1 MSNEQL
7 PQHSN
12 GHEQEVHLSDYLNV
26 VLRRWKIVL
35 LVFLLVFVGVTL
47 KTFLTQPVYE
57 AYATLEIRKGQKSGM
72 LQELGM
78 GEENTLSTE
87 VEVLRSRSVAEKV
100 ARRMNLE
107 WQIAETSTGL
117 DVSIEE
123 FTVSEPLPGLIV
135 SLVDA
140 HNYQVSDLSGRV
152 LGKGQ
157 SGEMLSF
164 NGVKLLLTI
173 TKGDAGQRLVL
184 ERQPM
189 DVIAARII
197 ENLDVAEMGK
207 GSNILRV
214 SSQGTDPGH
223 VRDVVNIVTEVYR
236 EMNVAGKTQEAGKTV
251 DFISQQLSGLQ
262 EVLDV
267 SEQQLQEYKVQTG
280 LTTLGPEGNSLVQKL
295 VELEQRQAEM
305 KLKRQRVESAIDII
319 EAAIRSGGPLTVPII
334 EDVPSITV
342 SAAKLA
348 DLDAQKK
355 GMLIDYTTSHPA
367 VVDVQ
372 IEINRVR
379 EALLST
385 YQAIHQELLLSER
398 DLARTIT
405 DFDAQLANIPEAEL
419 ELAKRTRVNTVN
431 AELYTFLLQK
441 QQEARIAQAST
452 ISNVQIVDPAVTPKV
467 PIKPNKK
474 KNLALGLI
482 LGLMLGVGLVFLL
495 DYMDQTIKTSEDVK
509 EKLGLNV
516 LGIIPRIPFADED
529 ARLPR
534 KRLVTTLAAKSP
546 VVESFRALRTN
557 LNFLTAKQKHKIIM
571 VTSSLPDEGKSTIS
585 GNLAVVLS
593 QTGAKVLLIGC
604 DLRRPQLFEMFGM
617 KNEPGLVNL
626 LMDNDQD
633 AIRHLSEPRL
643 DFLPAGSIPPNP
655 AEILDSARMARLLDK
670 VRVHYDY
677 VVLDAP
683 PVLPVT
689 DAQILAP
696 RVDVN
701 LVVLEPCRVP
711 EKAALQM
718 IESLR
723 AVDARIAG
731 VILNDKSGRG
741 FKYYGNYNYYGNK
754 YYRGYYG
761 EDLEVA
767 REGVLIAGFKKAWQ
781 KLNS

>member
-1 MSNEQL
+1 MSNEKL
-7 PQHSN
+7 PEYSN
-12 GHEQEVHLSDYLNV
+12 GLEKEVHLTDYLNV

-57 AYATLEIRKGQKSGM
+57 AYATLEIRKAQKSGM

-78 GEENTLSTE
+78 GEENTLTTE
-87 VEVLRSRSVAEKV
+87 IEVLRSRTVAEKV

-107 WQIAETSTGL
+107 WQIVENDEGL
-117 DVSIEE
+117 EVTIEE
-123 FTVSEPLPGLIV
+123 FSVNEPLPGLIV

-140 HNYQVSDLSGRV
+140 QNYQVSDLSGRV

-157 SGEMLSF
+157 SGELLSF
-164 NGVKLLLTI
+164 NGVNLLLTI
-173 TKGDAGQRLVL
+173 TKGAAGQRIVV
-184 ERQPM
+184 ERLPM
-189 DVIAARII
+189 DVIAAQII
-197 ENLDVAEMGK
+197 DNLDVAEMGK

-236 EMNVAGKTQEAGKTV
+236 EMNVVGKTQEAGKTV
-251 DFISQQLSGLQ
+251 DFISQQLNGLQ
-262 EVLDV
+262 NVLDF

-305 KLKRQRVESAIDII
+305 KLKRQRVESAISII
-319 EAAIRSGGPLTVPII
+319 AAAIRSGGPLTVPTI
-334 EDVPSITV
+334 EDVPSITE

-355 GMLIDYTTSHPA
+355 GMLIDYTSSHPA

-372 IEINRVR
+372 EQINRVR

-405 DFDAQLANIPEAEL
+405 GFDAQLENIPEAEL

-482 LGLMLGVGLVFLL
+482 LGLMLGIGLAFLL

-626 LMDNDQD
+626 LMDDDQH
-633 AIRHLSEPRL
+633 AIRHLTNPRM

-655 AEILDSARMARLLDK
+655 SEILDSARMARLLDK
-670 VRVHYDY
+670 VRAHYDY

-696 RVDVN
+696 KVDIN

-718 IESLR
+718 VESLR

-767 REGVLIAGFKKAWQ
+767 GEGVLVAGFKKAWQ

>member
-1 MSNEQL
+1 MSNEKL
-7 PQHSN
+7 PEYSN
-12 GHEQEVHLSDYLNV
+12 GLEKEVHLTDYLNV

-57 AYATLEIRKGQKSGM
+57 AYATLEIRKAQKSGM

-78 GEENTLSTE
+78 GEENTLTTE
-87 VEVLRSRSVAEKV
+87 IEVLRSRTVAEKV

-107 WQIAETSTGL
+107 WQIVENDEGL
-117 DVSIEE
+117 EVTIEE
-123 FTVSEPLPGLIV
+123 FSVNEPLPGLIV

-140 HNYQVSDLSGRV
+140 QNYQVSDLSGRV

-157 SGEMLSF
+157 SGELLSF
-164 NGVKLLLTI
+164 NGVNLLLTI
-173 TKGDAGQRLVL
+173 TKGAAGQRIVV
-184 ERQPM
+184 ERLPM
-189 DVIAARII
+189 DVIAAQII
-197 ENLDVAEMGK
+197 DNLDVAEMGK

-236 EMNVAGKTQEAGKTV
+236 EMNVVGKTQEAGKTV

-262 EVLDV
+262 NVLDF

-305 KLKRQRVESAIDII
+305 KLKRQRVESAISII
-319 EAAIRSGGPLTVPII
+319 AAAIRSGGPLTVPTI
-334 EDVPSITV
+334 EDVPSITE

-355 GMLIDYTTSHPA
+355 GMLIDYTSSHPA

-372 IEINRVR
+372 EQINRVR

-405 DFDAQLANIPEAEL
+405 GFDAQLENIPEAEL

-482 LGLMLGVGLVFLL
+482 LGLMLGIGLAFLL

-626 LMDNDQD
+626 LMDDDQH
-633 AIRHLSEPRL
+633 AIRHLTNPRM

-655 AEILDSARMARLLDK
+655 SEILDSARMARLLDK
-670 VRVHYDY
+670 VRAHYDY

-696 RVDVN
+696 KVDIN

-718 IESLR
+718 VESLR

-767 REGVLIAGFKKAWQ
+767 GEGVLVAGFKKAWQ

>member
-1 MSNEQL
+1 MSNEKL
-7 PQHSN
+7 PQYSN
-12 GHEQEVHLSDYLNV
+12 GLEKEVHLTDYLNV

-35 LVFLLVFVGVTL
+35 LVFLLVFVGVTF

-57 AYATLEIRKGQKSGM
+57 AYATLEIRKAQKSGM
-72 LQELGM
+72 LKELGM

-87 VEVLRSRSVAEKV
+87 IEVLRSRSVAEKV

-107 WQIAETSTGL
+107 WQIAETSAGFEVTV
-117 DVSIEE
+117 DE
-123 FTVSEPLPGLIV
+123 FSVNEPIPGLIV
-135 SLVDA
+135 TLVDTQ
-140 HNYQVSDLSGRV
+140 NYQVSDLSGRV

-157 SGEMLSF
+157 SGELLSF

-173 TKGDAGQRLVL
+173 VRGVAGQRIVV

-189 DVIAARII
+189 DVIAAQII
-197 ENLDVAEMGK
+197 KNLDVAEMGK

-262 EVLDV
+262 DVLDV

-305 KLKRQRVESAIDII
+305 KLKRQRVESAISII
-319 EAAIRSGGPLTVPII
+319 EAAIRSGGPLTVPTI
-334 EDVPSITV
+334 EDVPSITD

-355 GMLIDYTTSHPA
+355 GMLIDYTPSHPA

-372 IEINRVR
+372 IQINRVR

-398 DLARTIT
+398 DLSRTIT
-405 DFDAQLANIPEAEL
+405 GFDAQLENIPEAEL

-452 ISNVQIVDPAVTPKV
+452 ISNVQIVDPAVTPKE

-482 LGLMLGVGLVFLL
+482 LGLMLGVGLAFLL

-529 ARLPR
+529 AKLPR

-626 LMDNDQD
+626 LMDDDQN
-633 AIRHLSEPRL
+633 AIRHLTNPRM

-655 AEILDSARMARLLDK
+655 SEILDSARMARLLDK
-670 VRVHYDY
+670 VRAHYDY

-696 RVDVN
+696 KVDIN

-718 IESLR
+718 VESLR
-723 AVDARIAG
+723 AVDAKIAG
-731 VILNDKSGRG
+731 IILNDKSGRG

-767 REGVLIAGFKKAWQ
+767 GDGVLMAGVKKAWQ

>member
-1 MSNEQL
+1 
-7 PQHSN
+7 
-12 GHEQEVHLSDYLNV
+12 
-26 VLRRWKIVL
+26 
-35 LVFLLVFVGVTL
+35 
-47 KTFLTQPVYE
+47 
-57 AYATLEIRKGQKSGM
+57 M

-78 GEENTLSTE
+78 GEENTLTTE
-87 VEVLRSRSVAEKV
+87 IEVLRSRTVAEKV

-107 WQIAETSTGL
+107 WQIVENDEGL
-117 DVSIEE
+117 EVTIEE
-123 FTVSEPLPGLIV
+123 FSVNEPLPGLIV

-140 HNYQVSDLSGRV
+140 QNYQVSDLSGRV

-157 SGEMLSF
+157 SGELLSF
-164 NGVKLLLTI
+164 NGVNLLLTI
-173 TKGDAGQRLVL
+173 TKGAAGQRIVV
-184 ERQPM
+184 ERLPM
-189 DVIAARII
+189 DVIAAQII
-197 ENLDVAEMGK
+197 DNLDVAEMGK

-236 EMNVAGKTQEAGKTV
+236 EMNVVGKTQEAGKTV
-251 DFISQQLSGLQ
+251 DFISQQLNGLQ
-262 EVLDV
+262 NVLDF

-305 KLKRQRVESAIDII
+305 KLKRQRVESAISII
-319 EAAIRSGGPLTVPII
+319 AAAIRSGGPLTVPTI
-334 EDVPSITV
+334 EDVPSITE

-355 GMLIDYTTSHPA
+355 GMLIDYTSSHPA

-372 IEINRVR
+372 EQINRVR

-405 DFDAQLANIPEAEL
+405 GFDAQLENIPEAEL

-482 LGLMLGVGLVFLL
+482 LGLMLGIGLAFLL

-626 LMDNDQD
+626 LMDDDQH
-633 AIRHLSEPRL
+633 AIRHLTNPRM

-655 AEILDSARMARLLDK
+655 SEILDSARMARLLDK
-670 VRVHYDY
+670 VRAHYDY

-696 RVDVN
+696 KVDIN

-718 IESLR
+718 VESLR

-767 REGVLIAGFKKAWQ
+767 GEGVLVAGFKKAWQ

>member
-1 MSNEQL
+1 MSNEKL
-7 PQHSN
+7 PEYSN
-12 GHEQEVHLSDYLNV
+12 GLEKEVHLTDYLNV

-57 AYATLEIRKGQKSGM
+57 AYATLEIRKAQKSGM

-78 GEENTLSTE
+78 GEENTLTTE
-87 VEVLRSRSVAEKV
+87 IEVLRSRTVAEKV

-107 WQIAETSTGL
+107 WQIVENDEGL
-117 DVSIEE
+117 EVTIEE
-123 FTVSEPLPGLIV
+123 FSVNEPLPGLIV

-140 HNYQVSDLSGRV
+140 QNYQVSDLSGRV

-157 SGEMLSF
+157 SGELLSF
-164 NGVKLLLTI
+164 NGVNLLLTI
-173 TKGDAGQRLVL
+173 TKGAAGQRIVV
-184 ERQPM
+184 ERLPM
-189 DVIAARII
+189 DVIAAQII
-197 ENLDVAEMGK
+197 DNLDVAEMGK

-214 SSQGTDPGH
+214 SSQGTYPGH

-236 EMNVAGKTQEAGKTV
+236 EMNVVGKTQEAGKTV

-262 EVLDV
+262 NVLDF

-305 KLKRQRVESAIDII
+305 KLKRQRVESAISII
-319 EAAIRSGGPLTVPII
+319 AAAIRSGGPLTVPTI
-334 EDVPSITV
+334 EDVPSITE

-355 GMLIDYTTSHPA
+355 GMLIDYTSSHPA

-372 IEINRVR
+372 EQINRVR

-405 DFDAQLANIPEAEL
+405 GFDAQLENIPEAEL

-482 LGLMLGVGLVFLL
+482 LGLMLGIGLAFLL

-626 LMDNDQD
+626 LMDDDQH
-633 AIRHLSEPRL
+633 AIRHLTNPRM

-670 VRVHYDY
+670 VRAHYDY

-696 RVDVN
+696 KVDIN

-718 IESLR
+718 VESLR

-767 REGVLIAGFKKAWQ
+767 GEGVLVAGFKKAWQ

>member
-1 MSNEQL
+1 MSNEKL
-7 PQHSN
+7 PEYSN
-12 GHEQEVHLSDYLNV
+12 GLEKEVHLTDYLNV

-57 AYATLEIRKGQKSGM
+57 AYATLEIRKAQKSGM

-78 GEENTLSTE
+78 GEENTLTTE
-87 VEVLRSRSVAEKV
+87 IEVLRSRTVAEKV

-107 WQIAETSTGL
+107 WQIVENDEGL
-117 DVSIEE
+117 EVTIEE
-123 FTVSEPLPGLIV
+123 FSVNEPLPGLIV

-140 HNYQVSDLSGRV
+140 QNYQVSDLSGRV

-157 SGEMLSF
+157 SGELLSF
-164 NGVKLLLTI
+164 NGVNLLLTI
-173 TKGDAGQRLVL
+173 TKGAAGQRIVV
-184 ERQPM
+184 ERLPM
-189 DVIAARII
+189 DVIAAQII
-197 ENLDVAEMGK
+197 DNLDVAEMGK

-236 EMNVAGKTQEAGKTV
+236 EMNVVGKTQEAGKTV

-262 EVLDV
+262 NVLDF

-305 KLKRQRVESAIDII
+305 KLKRQRVESAISII
-319 EAAIRSGGPLTVPII
+319 AAAIRSGGPLTVPTI
-334 EDVPSITV
+334 EDVPSITE

-355 GMLIDYTTSHPA
+355 GMLIDYTSSHPA

-372 IEINRVR
+372 EQINRVR

-405 DFDAQLANIPEAEL
+405 GFDAQLENIPEAEL

-482 LGLMLGVGLVFLL
+482 LGLMLGIGLAFLL

-626 LMDNDQD
+626 LMDDDQH
-633 AIRHLSEPRL
+633 AIRHLTNPRM

-670 VRVHYDY
+670 VRAHYDY

-696 RVDVN
+696 KVDIN

-718 IESLR
+718 VESLR

-767 REGVLIAGFKKAWQ
+767 GEGVLVAGFKKAWQ

>member
-1 MSNEQL
+1 MSNEKL
-7 PQHSN
+7 PEYSN
-12 GHEQEVHLSDYLNV
+12 GLEKEVHLTDYINV

-57 AYATLEIRKGQKSGM
+57 AYATLEIRKAQKSGM

-87 VEVLRSRSVAEKV
+87 IEVLRSRSVAEKV

-107 WQIAETSTGL
+107 WQIAETSAGL
-117 DVSIEE
+117 EVTIDE
-123 FTVSEPLPGLIV
+123 FSVNEPLPGLIV
-135 SLVDA
+135 TLVNTQ
-140 HNYQVSDLSGRV
+140 NYQLSDLSGRD
-152 LGKGQ
+152 LGKGR
-157 SGEMLSF
+157 SGELLSF

-173 TKGDAGQRLVL
+173 TKGVAGQRIVL

-189 DVIAARII
+189 YVIVEQII
-197 ENLDVAEMGK
+197 DNLDITEMGK

-223 VRDVVNIVTEVYR
+223 VRDLVNIVTEVYR
-236 EMNVAGKTQEAGKTV
+236 EMNIAGNTQEAGKTV

-262 EVLDV
+262 DVLDV

-305 KLKRQRVESAIDII
+305 KLKRQRVESAISII
-319 EAAIRSGGPLTVPII
+319 EAAIRSGGPLTVPTI
-334 EDVPSITV
+334 EDVPSITD

-355 GMLIDYTTSHPA
+355 GMLIDYTSSHPA

-372 IEINRVR
+372 IQINRVR

-398 DLARTIT
+398 DLSRTIT
-405 DFDAQLANIPEAEL
+405 SFDAQLENIPEAEL

-452 ISNVQIVDPAVTPKV
+452 ISDVQIVDPAITPKE

-482 LGLMLGVGLVFLL
+482 LGLMLGVGLAFLL

-516 LGIIPRIPFADED
+516 FGIIPRIPFADED
-529 ARLPR
+529 AKLPR
-534 KRLVTTLAAKSP
+534 KRLVTTLHAHSP
-546 VVESFRALRTN
+546 VVEAFRALRTN
-557 LNFLTAKQKHKIIM
+557 LNFLIAKEKHKVIM
-571 VTSSLPDEGKSTIS
+571 VTSSLPGEGKSTIS

-593 QTGAKVLLIGC
+593 QTGARVLLIGC
-604 DLRRPQLFEMFGM
+604 DLRRPQLFDMFGV

-655 AEILDSARMARLLDK
+655 AEILDSNRMAVLLDK
-670 VRVHYDY
+670 VRGHYDY

-696 RVDVN
+696 RVDIN

-723 AVDARIAG
+723 AVDAKIAG
-731 VILNDKSGRG
+731 VILNDKTGRG
-741 FKYYGNYNYYGNK
+741 FKYYGNYGYYGNK
-754 YYRGYYG
+754 QYRGYYG
-761 EDLEVA
+761 EELEVA
-767 REGVLIAGFKKAWQ
+767 GEGVLVAGFKKAWQ